1 MTGAGTFDALFRAG
15 RRHQGRWIEL
25 VVAPAA
31 RDPGRAG
38 LAVSRRSLR
47 RAVDRNRWK
56 RKVREALRAS
66 RPALE
71 AFDVIVRL
79 KRPAIGPEV
88 DKAAAEAAGM
98 LSTLVLPAGRSQ

>member
-1 MTGAGTFDALFRAG
+1 M
-15 RRHQGRWIEL
+15 
-25 VVAPAA
+25 APAL

-79 KRPAIGPEV
+79 KRPANGPEI
-88 DKAAAEAAGM
+88 DSAADEAARM
-98 LSTLVLPAGRSQ
+98 LAALVRPAGSSL

>member
-1 MTGAGTFDALFRAG
+1 M
-15 RRHQGRWIEL
+15 
-25 VVAPAA
+25 APAE

-88 DKAAAEAAGM
+88 DEAAAEAAGM
-98 LSTLVLPAGRSQ
+98 LAALARPVERPQ